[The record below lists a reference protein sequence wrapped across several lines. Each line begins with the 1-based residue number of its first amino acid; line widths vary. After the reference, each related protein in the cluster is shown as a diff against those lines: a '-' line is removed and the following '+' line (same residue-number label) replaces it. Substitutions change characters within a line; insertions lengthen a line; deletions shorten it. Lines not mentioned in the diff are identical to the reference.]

1 MIRNQEQFKQK
12 QIMGRL
18 LDGLAEKIIES
29 VESYNVSIETVAP
42 LVKVY
47 ADKNLENWQHFSG
60 WNFIDGGRNVKINY
74 SYEDFWSNTEYYTE
88 FGSITVSLE
97 DILNVMDDYTT
108 VKMKE
113 E

>member
-1 MIRNQEQFKQK
+1 MRRYWKEV
-12 QIMGRL
+12 
-18 LDGLAEKIIES
+18 AEKIIES
-29 VESYNVSIETVAP
+29 VESYNISVETVAP

-47 ADKNLENWQHFSG
+47 ANKNLENWQHFSG
-60 WNFIDGGRNVKINY
+60 WNFIDGGRNIKINY

-97 DILNVMDDYTT
+97 NILKVMNDYIT

>member
-1 MIRNQEQFKQK
+1 
-12 QIMGRL
+12 MGRL

-29 VESYNVSIETVAP
+29 VESYNISIETVAP

-47 ADKNLENWQHFSG
+47 ADENLENWQHFSG
-60 WNFIDGGRNVKINY
+60 WNFIDGGRNIKINY

-88 FGSITVSLE
+88 FDSITVSLE
-97 DILNVMDDYTT
+97 DILKVMNDYITI
-108 VKMKE
+108 KMKE

>member
-1 MIRNQEQFKQK
+1 M
-12 QIMGRL
+12 MGRHFEV
-18 LDGLAEKIIES
+18 LAEKIIES
-29 VESYNVSIETVAP
+29 VESYNISIETVAP

-47 ADKNLENWQHFSG
+47 ADKNLEDWQHFSG
-60 WNFIDGGRNVKINY
+60 WNFVNGGRDIKINY

-97 DILNVMDDYTT
+97 DILKVMNDYIT

>member
-1 MIRNQEQFKQK
+1 
-12 QIMGRL
+12 MGRL

-29 VESYNVSIETVAP
+29 VESYNISVETVAP

-47 ADKNLENWQHFSG
+47 ADKNLKNWQHFSG
-60 WNFIDGGRNVKINY
+60 WNFIDGGRNIVINY

-88 FGSITVSLE
+88 FDSITVSLE
-97 DILNVMDDYTT
+97 DILEVMDDYITI
-108 VKMKE
+108 KMKE

>member
-1 MIRNQEQFKQK
+1 
-12 QIMGRL
+12 MGRIWKEV
-18 LDGLAEKIIES
+18 AEKIIES
-29 VESYNVSIETVAP
+29 VESYNISVETIAP

-47 ADKNLENWQHFSG
+47 ADKNLKDWQHFSG
-60 WNFIDGGRNVKINY
+60 WNFIDGGRNIKINY

-88 FGSITVSLE
+88 FDSISVPLI
-97 DILNVMDDYTT
+97 DIIKVMDDYIT

>member
-1 MIRNQEQFKQK
+1 
-12 QIMGRL
+12 MGIHWK
-18 LDGLAEKIIES
+18 DVAEKIIES
-29 VESYNVSIETVAP
+29 VESYNISVETIAP

-47 ADKNLENWQHFSG
+47 ADKNLKDWQHFSG
-60 WNFIDGGRNVKINY
+60 WNFIDGGRNIKINY

-88 FGSITVSLE
+88 FDSISVPLI
-97 DILNVMDDYTT
+97 DIIKVMDDYIT